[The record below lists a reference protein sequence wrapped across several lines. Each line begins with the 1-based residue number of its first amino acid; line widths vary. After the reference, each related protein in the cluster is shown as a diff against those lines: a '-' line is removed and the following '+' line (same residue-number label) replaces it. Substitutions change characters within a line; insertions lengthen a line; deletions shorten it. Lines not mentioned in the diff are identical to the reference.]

1 MSATVTSDEISVEDY
16 FEFEKL
22 VSFNFVSLLRSIN
35 VISKRILLCDVDI
48 TPFITKVSNLFL
60 PPLVFQLEEY
70 GLPRMLSRKL
80 HNSRVIDLERVD
92 ISINDVLD
100 EFLKVGMNRIIE
112 TAQLSAVDQFILSY
126 FFEGI
131 TGVIPSKK

>member
-60 PPLVFQLEEY
+60 PTLVFQLEEY

-126 FFEGI
+126 FLRG
-131 TGVIPSKK
+131 

>member
-1 MSATVTSDEISVEDY
+1 M
-16 FEFEKL
+16 
-22 VSFNFVSLLRSIN
+22 SLLRSIN

-70 GLPRMLSRKL
+70 GLQRMLSRKL

-92 ISINDVLD
+92 ISINDILD

-112 TAQLSAVDQFILSY
+112 TVQLSAVDQFILSY

-131 TGVIPSKK
+131 TPLTTP

>member
-1 MSATVTSDEISVEDY
+1 MSATVTSDEISIEDY

-48 TPFITKVSNLFL
+48 TPFITKVLNLFL

-100 EFLKVGMNRIIE
+100 EFLKV
-112 TAQLSAVDQFILSY
+112 
-126 FFEGI
+126 
-131 TGVIPSKK
+131 

>member
-1 MSATVTSDEISVEDY
+1 MSATVTSDEISIEDY

-35 VISKRILLCDVDI
+35 MISKRILLCYVDI
-48 TPFITKVSNLFL
+48 TPFITKVLNLFL

-92 ISINDVLD
+92 ISINDVLE
-100 EFLKVGMNRIIE
+100 EFLKV
-112 TAQLSAVDQFILSY
+112 
-126 FFEGI
+126 
-131 TGVIPSKK
+131 

>member
-1 MSATVTSDEISVEDY
+1 
-16 FEFEKL
+16 
-22 VSFNFVSLLRSIN
+22 
-35 VISKRILLCDVDI
+35 
-48 TPFITKVSNLFL
+48 
-60 PPLVFQLEEY
+60 
-70 GLPRMLSRKL
+70 MLSRKL

-112 TAQLSAVDQFILSY
+112 TAQLSAVDQFILAY

-131 TGVIPSKK
+131 TPLTTP